1 MKFPRCVPTTHTEEN
16 SEKEKKIE
24 IERNRQRVL
33 HILLQISSAENRLKS
48 LAIPLEAFK
57 LLSYNFGA
65 NHTKKAGTMAFW
77 DS

>member
-1 MKFPRCVPTTHTEEN
+1 MKLNGIGKECSTHTA
-16 SEKEKKIE
+16 
-24 IERNRQRVL
+24 
-33 HILLQISSAENRLKS
+33 LLQISSAENRLKS